1 MIMMIMSMS
10 FSIKNIFVDTKIFLQ
25 EPCMA
30 VLGSRDAQGNLN
42 AYKWH
47 DTSCH
52 NRRAIVCEDLPPH
65 NIQFVR
71 DNNPG
76 VFIP

>member
-1 MIMMIMSMS
+1 
-10 FSIKNIFVDTKIFLQ
+10 
-25 EPCMA
+25 MA

-71 DNNPG
+71 DNNLG

>member
-1 MIMMIMSMS
+1 MSMS
-10 FSIKNIFVDTKIFLQ
+10 VSVLNTSKIFFGDIKIFFQ